1 MKTPFD
7 EIFESLRF
15 TEEEIEIFM
24 DCLAIVKKSQEE
36 DFDPATEIVSKVRG
50 LIKDEI

>member
-15 TEEEIEIFM
+15 TEDEIKVFM
-24 DCLAIVKKSQEE
+24 DCLTIAKESQEGG
-36 DFDPATEIVSKVRG
+36 FDPATEIVSKVRG
-50 LIKDEI
+50 LIQDEV